1 MNKNLKVDLSL
12 NSEDFLK
19 KYNRKKIIATY
30 TLGCRVNVFETEAIA
45 KSFTN
50 KGYEIVDFEE
60 FADVYVINTCT
71 VTNIGDKKSR
81 KMLRK
86 AKKNN
91 ENAIVVAA
99 GCYAQVS
106 PEDVCKIEEVD
117 LVVGTSD
124 KSKIIDFVEEYLKTN
139 KKKSYVNNIM
149 SIREF
154 EEMELDEYHD
164 KTRAFLK
171 IQDGCDRYCSYCL
184 IPYARGPVRSNPI
197 ENIESQ
203 VRGLVSNGFK
213 EVILSGIHISS
224 YGKDLK
230 SYNLVD
236 VIDVLSKIKG
246 LERIR
251 IGSIEPMFFT
261 EGVLERL
268 KTFENF
274 CSHFHLSLQSG
285 CDETLKRMNRRY
297 TSEEYK
303 DVVNKIRNV
312 FKDASITTDII
323 VGFPG
328 ETDEEFEKTYEF
340 LSDIRLSK
348 LHIFK
353 YSERKGTKAESLGG
367 KVDPKKK
374 DERSRML
381 SNLDSKCEKEFM
393 EKYIGKKMRVLF
405 EEEKEGF
412 FSGYTE
418 NYIKVSALSEK
429 DITGEVLLCSLE
441 KLQEDNVFSKII
453 L

>member
-1 MNKNLKVDLSL
+1 MDNNLKVDLNL
-12 NSEDFLK
+12 NSEDFFE

-50 KGYEIVDFEE
+50 KGYSIVDFEE
-60 FADVYVINTCT
+60 FADVYIINTCT
-71 VTNIGDKKSR
+71 VTNVGDKKSR

-86 AKKNN
+86 AKKAN

-106 PEDVCKIEEVD
+106 PEDVSQIEEVD
-117 LVVGTSD
+117 LIVGTSD

-139 KKKSYVNNIM
+139 KKKSYVDNIM
-149 SIREF
+149 TSRKF

-197 ENIESQ
+197 ENIEAQ
-203 VRGLVSNGFK
+203 VKGLVSNGFK

-236 VIDVLSKIKG
+236 VIERLSKIEG

-261 EGVLERL
+261 NGVLEKL
-268 KTFENF
+268 KTFKNF
-274 CSHFHLSLQSG
+274 CPHFHLSLQSG
-285 CDETLKRMNRRY
+285 CDETLERMNRRY
-297 TSEEYK
+297 TTKEYK
-303 DVVNKIRNV
+303 SVVDRIREV
-312 FKDASITTDII
+312 FVDASITTDII

-328 ETDEEFEKTYEF
+328 ETDKEFEETYKF
-340 LSDIRLSK
+340 LSEISLSK

-353 YSERKGTKAESLGG
+353 YSERKGTKAEALSG

-374 DERSRML
+374 DERSRLL
-381 SNLDSKCEKEFM
+381 SLLDNKCEKEFIG
-393 EKYIGKKMRVLF
+393 KYIGKEIKVLF

-412 FSGYTE
+412 FTGYTE
-418 NYIKVSALSEK
+418 NYIKVSVLSDK
-429 DITGEVLLCSLE
+429 DITGEILLCVI
-441 KLQEDNVFSKII
+441 NKIENGI
-453 L
+453 AFAKIV